1 MKKRI
6 ISMTLS
12 LAIILTAGVIPAKPA
27 FAASTLT
34 VDCGSTIREVTHC
47 ASGSL
52 YGVTETKPADI
63 TQFVAPLK
71 PNVFT
76 NPALA
81 GSQNQ
86 QPIGAAIPVA
96 GRLTNTTGKVM
107 IRLADIYPKWPYAFT
122 NMDDWL
128 SKVTNVINQK
138 KASGYSNFY
147 GYEIWNEP
155 DGTWTST
162 AVNFNDMWLQT
173 YKLIRSLDS
182 KAQIVGPSYSY
193 YNHASM
199 NTFLSFCKANNCIP
213 DVICWHELG
222 GSKSISG
229 NIKDLKALESIL
241 GISEKKISIN
251 EYCDSDHYAEGQP
264 GASAP
269 FIAKF
274 ERNKVDS
281 ACISW
286 WWTGAPGRLGSLMA
300 SDTQKGAGWWFYKWY
315 GDMTGNMVNVTP
327 PNDNSNGVDGSAC
340 VDSSAKYISIL
351 LGGVND
357 GTINVNMKNIP
368 SFIGSTATVKVENVD
383 WTSKDTPVNGVG
395 VVSSNSYTVS
405 NGTINVSIPNT
416 NNTSGYRIYITPGIS
431 NTQTLYEAENA
442 TISNAN
448 INSSSDASNGK
459 YVGQIDYND
468 SATPKYSFV
477 DFTVNVPATKTYT
490 MTIRYANGG
499 TSAST
504 QGLAYNGGVWSTVS
518 YPVTGAWGKFSTI
531 STSVNLNAGANT
543 IRLAKGSPS
552 FVGGT
557 GYAEIDYIQLS

>member
-1 MKKRI
+1 MKKKFI
-6 ISMTLS
+6 GMVLS
-12 LAIILTAGVIPAKPA
+12 LSIILTAGVIPGKPV
-27 FAASTLT
+27 FAASTLN
-34 VDCGSTIREVTHC
+34 VDCGTTIRGVTHC

-52 YGVTETKPADI
+52 YGITESKPSDI
-63 TQFVAPLK
+63 SQIVAPLK

-122 NMDDWL
+122 NMDDWIG
-128 SKVTNVINQK
+128 KVTNVINQK
-138 KASGYSNFY
+138 KATGYSDFY

-155 DGTWTST
+155 DGTWKSTS
-162 AVNFNDMWLQT
+162 VSFNDLWLKT

-182 KAQIVGPSYSY
+182 TAQIIGPSYSY
-193 YNHASM
+193 YNHNRM
-199 NTFLSFCKANNCIP
+199 NDFLAFCKANNCVP

-222 GSKSISG
+222 GSKNIS
-229 NIKDLKALESIL
+229 NDIKDLNALEKTL
-241 GISEKKISIN
+241 GIPAKKISIN
-251 EYCDSDHYAEGQP
+251 EYCDSDHNAEGQP

-315 GDMTGNMVNVTP
+315 GDMTGSMVNVTP
-327 PNDNSNGVDGSAC
+327 QNDNSNGVDGFAC
-340 VDSSAKYISIL
+340 VDSSNKYVSIL

-357 GTINVNMKNIP
+357 GTVNVSINKLP
-368 SFIGSTATVKVENVD
+368 SFIGASANVKVEKVD
-383 WTSKDTPVNGVG
+383 WKSKDTSVSGTNLVFSKSYPV
-395 VVSSNSYTVS
+395 T

-416 NNTSGYRIYITPGIS
+416 NNTSGYRVYIT
-431 NTQTLYEAENA
+431 N
-442 TISNAN
+442 
-448 INSSSDASNGK
+448 
-459 YVGQIDYND
+459 
-468 SATPKYSFV
+468 
-477 DFTVNVPATKTYT
+477 
-490 MTIRYANGG
+490 
-499 TSAST
+499 
-504 QGLAYNGGVWSTVS
+504 
-518 YPVTGAWGKFSTI
+518 
-531 STSVNLNAGANT
+531 
-543 IRLAKGSPS
+543 
-552 FVGGT
+552 
-557 GYAEIDYIQLS
+557 

>member
-1 MKKRI
+1 MKSKFI
-6 ISMTLS
+6 GMTLG
-12 LAIILTAGVIPAKPA
+12 LAIMLVVGAIPAKPA

-34 VDCGSTIREVTHC
+34 VDCGTTIRGVTHC

-52 YGVTETKPADI
+52 YGVTESKPGDI
-63 TQFVAPLK
+63 SQFVAPLK

-96 GRLTNTTGKVM
+96 GRLINTTGKVM

-122 NMDDWL
+122 NMNDWL

-138 KASGYSNFY
+138 KASGYSDFY

-162 AVNFNDMWLQT
+162 TVSFNDMWLQT
-173 YKLIRSLDS
+173 YKLIRSSDS
-182 KAQIVGPSYSY
+182 NAQIVGPSYSY
-193 YNHASM
+193 YNHSRM
-199 NTFLSFCKANNCIP
+199 NDFLSFCKTNNCLP

-222 GSKSISG
+222 GSASISG
-229 NIKDLKALESIL
+229 NIKDLKALENTL
-241 GISEKKISIN
+241 GISEKKIAIN
-251 EYCDSDHYAEGQP
+251 EYSDSNHYAEGQP

-327 PNDNSNGVDGSAC
+327 PNDNSNGVDGFAC
-340 VDSSAKYISIL
+340 VDSSTKYVSIL

-357 GTINVNMKNIP
+357 GTINVNIKNIP
-368 SFIGSTATVKVENVD
+368 SFIGSTAKVKVEKVD
-383 WTSKDTPVNGVG
+383 WTSKDTPVSGTAL
-395 VVSSNSYTVS
+395 VSSNSYAVS
-405 NGTINVSIPNT
+405 NGAINVSIPNT
-416 NNTSGYRIYITPGIS
+416 NNTSGYRIYIT
-431 NTQTLYEAENA
+431 Q
-442 TISNAN
+442 
-448 INSSSDASNGK
+448 
-459 YVGQIDYND
+459 
-468 SATPKYSFV
+468 
-477 DFTVNVPATKTYT
+477 
-490 MTIRYANGG
+490 
-499 TSAST
+499 
-504 QGLAYNGGVWSTVS
+504 
-518 YPVTGAWGKFSTI
+518 
-531 STSVNLNAGANT
+531 
-543 IRLAKGSPS
+543 
-552 FVGGT
+552 
-557 GYAEIDYIQLS
+557 

>member
-1 MKKRI
+1 MKKRF
-6 ISMTLS
+6 ISMTLG
-12 LAIILTAGVIPAKPA
+12 LAIILAAGAIPVKPA

-34 VDCGSTIREVTHC
+34 VDCGTTIRGVTHC

-52 YGVTETKPADI
+52 YGVTESKPSDI
-63 TQFVAPLK
+63 AQFVAPLK

-96 GRLTNTTGKVM
+96 GRLINTTGKVM

-122 NMDDWL
+122 NMNDWL

-138 KASGYSNFY
+138 KASGYSDFY

-162 AVNFNDMWLQT
+162 TVSFNDMWLQT

-182 KAQIVGPSYSY
+182 NAQIVGPSYSY
-193 YNHASM
+193 YNHSRM
-199 NTFLSFCKANNCIP
+199 NDFLSFCKTNNCLP

-222 GSKSISG
+222 GSKSVSG
-229 NIKDLKALESIL
+229 NIKDFKTLESTL
-241 GISEKKISIN
+241 GISEKKIAIN
-251 EYCDSDHYAEGQP
+251 EYCDSDHNAEGQP

-274 ERNKVDS
+274 ERNKVDA

-327 PNDNSNGVDGSAC
+327 PNDNSNGVDGFAC
-340 VDSSAKYISIL
+340 VDSSTKYVSIL

-357 GTINVNMKNIP
+357 GTINVNIKNIP
-368 SFIGSTATVKVENVD
+368 AFIGSTANVKVEKVD
-383 WTSKDTPVNGVG
+383 WTSKDTPVSGTTL
-395 VVSSNSYTVS
+395 VSSNSYAVS
-405 NGTINVSIPNT
+405 NGAINVSIPNT
-416 NNTSGYRIYITPGIS
+416 NNTSGYRIYIT
-431 NTQTLYEAENA
+431 Q
-442 TISNAN
+442 
-448 INSSSDASNGK
+448 
-459 YVGQIDYND
+459 
-468 SATPKYSFV
+468 
-477 DFTVNVPATKTYT
+477 
-490 MTIRYANGG
+490 
-499 TSAST
+499 
-504 QGLAYNGGVWSTVS
+504 
-518 YPVTGAWGKFSTI
+518 
-531 STSVNLNAGANT
+531 
-543 IRLAKGSPS
+543 
-552 FVGGT
+552 
-557 GYAEIDYIQLS
+557 